1 MRFSDIPRNPDA
13 KTLRQFGLIG
23 LVVFGSMAVSLAMRG
38 HWIWSVAVGIVAT
51 LMASAAQLQPQRLK
65 PVFVG
70 WMILVFPIA
79 FVVSHL
85 ILASLFFIIFFPLG
99 FLLRKLGHDPLR
111 LSLKNAE
118 SYWEPKPA
126 KIDIQRYFRQY

>member
-1 MRFSDIPRNPDA
+1 MRFSEIPRNPNA

-23 LVVFGSMAVSLAMRG
+23 LVFFGMLAVSLAMKG
-38 HWIWSVAVGIVAT
+38 NWIWSVTVGIVA
-51 LMASAAQLQPQRLK
+51 LSMALIGQFQPLRLK

-85 ILASLFFIIFFPLG
+85 ILAFLFYLVFFPLG

-111 LSLKNAE
+111 LSAKDAV
-118 SYWEPKPA
+118 SYWEPKTPITDL
-126 KIDIQRYFRQY
+126 KRYFRQY